1 MLIQKNSVKIVL
13 IYFFILSYDV
23 PFVTSTSTF
32 ISSIIPQLPLIMDT
46 LIKVMILNNIVC
58 LQLLD
63 DLFTANTFSFHISF
77 VICIFRCLFS
87 RDGSWWSLILWCGSI
102 SLGSPFTYFLIFPMT
117 RSVRPLDGWSVK
129 RSVGW
134 LVGMFVSRSVMK
146 ISKRATLPYSY
157 QSTCFISSSLR
168 CFCSHYFGSLA
179 MLMGW
184 KFMISWT
191 IRYIIIF
198 LTETII
204 YIYTWSYLVYEL
216 IEIFRRLWYWN
227 RNIFF
232 TGVYILQ
239 NTMARGGGKRKMRQ

>member
-146 ISKRATLPYSY
+146 ISKRATLPCSY

-198 LTETII
+198 FNWNYNI
-204 YIYTWSYLVYEL
+204 YLYLEL
-216 IEIFRRLWYWN
+216 PRLWIN
-227 RNIFF
+227 RNISPVVVLKQKYFF
-232 TGVYILQ
+232 Y
-239 NTMARGGGKRKMRQ
+239 RGIYFAKYYG